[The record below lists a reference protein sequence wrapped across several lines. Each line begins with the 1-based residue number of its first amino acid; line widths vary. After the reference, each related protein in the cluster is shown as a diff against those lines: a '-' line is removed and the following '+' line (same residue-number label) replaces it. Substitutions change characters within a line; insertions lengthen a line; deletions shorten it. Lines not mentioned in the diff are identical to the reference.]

1 MCSCSEDFV
10 QNLLMKKPLWL
21 GCGGQRMLKEPLE
34 LPPSLYA
41 SPKPEDFS
49 LLLYLFLNNSLNI
62 FFFHCKCN
70 TCLLLRIWKPQK
82 RIKKNIKI
90 YHKLLLAWLTFW
102 YIFLWSFLLIIIII
116 CDYNHYYYMSG
127 SRQNIQ
133 FHILLFSTSF
143 NFFKN
148 IMFMAL

>member
-1 MCSCSEDFV
+1 
-10 QNLLMKKPLWL
+10 
-21 GCGGQRMLKEPLE
+21 MLKEPLE

-70 TCLLLRIWKPQK
+70 TCLLLRLWKPQK

-90 YHKLLLAWLTFW
+90 YHKLLLA
-102 YIFLWSFLLIIIII
+102 
-116 CDYNHYYYMSG
+116 
-127 SRQNIQ
+127 
-133 FHILLFSTSF
+133 
-143 NFFKN
+143 
-148 IMFMAL
+148 